1 MITVINLVVGSL
13 LKLITGGFSKYAEF
27 KRHKELAILNVTKDT
42 ILALQSG
49 TDTADPATR
58 WTRRIIAIMF
68 ATVWCFLIVWI
79 ILNPKIEFQ
88 IFVGKH
94 QSWFWEWLWPFPM
107 NDKGIAT
114 ISAGALLWDFK
125 TMLEILTGFY
135 FTKIGK

>member
-1 MITVINLVVGSL
+1 MWTLINLLGGGL
-13 LKLITGGFSKYAEF
+13 LKLVTGGFSKYMET
-27 KRHKELAILNVTKDT
+27 KRQVTLAAMSADT
-42 ILALQSG
+42 DRLVKIQG
-49 TDTADPATR
+49 GEDKADPATR
-58 WTRRIIAIMF
+58 WTRRVIALMF
-68 ATVWCFLIVWI
+68 ASVWCFLIVWI

-88 IFVGKH
+88 IFAGKH
-94 QSWFWEWLWPFPM
+94 QSWLWEWLWPFPM

>member
-1 MITVINLVVGSL
+1 MLTLINLLAGGL
-13 LKLITGGFSKYAEF
+13 LKLVTGGFSKYMET
-27 KRHKELAILNVTKDT
+27 KRQVTLAAMSADT
-42 ILALQSG
+42 DRLIAIQG
-49 TDTADPATR
+49 GDDKADPWTR
-58 WTRRIIAIMF
+58 WTRRIIALMF
-68 ATVWCFLIVWI
+68 VTVWCFLIVWI

-94 QSWFWEWLWPFPM
+94 QSWLWEWLWPFPL
-107 NDKGIAT
+107 NDKGMAT